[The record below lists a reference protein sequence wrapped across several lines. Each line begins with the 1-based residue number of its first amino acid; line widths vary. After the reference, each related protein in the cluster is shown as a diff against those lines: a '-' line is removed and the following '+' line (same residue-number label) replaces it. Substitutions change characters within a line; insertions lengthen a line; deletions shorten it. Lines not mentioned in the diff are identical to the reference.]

1 MEENMTMRLIA
12 IMSALGVF
20 SAGGAAAQH
29 LTDQDGRQIVDGI
42 EKVKAKAFETK
53 DAAIWGSLFADNA
66 VQLPL
71 SGETSVGRPAIEN
84 WFGGLMK
91 SWEADPN
98 KLVEVKV
105 VNDKAIVYTGAW
117 SGVWHGDK
125 GPIRLSGH
133 YSDAVV
139 REDDGWKIVLDTAN
153 EAPPK

>member
-1 MEENMTMRLIA
+1 MRSTA
-12 IMSALGVF
+12 IISALAML
-20 SAGGAAAQH
+20 SAGPAAAQH
-29 LTDQDGRQIVDGI
+29 LTEQDGRQVVDGI

-53 DAAIWGSLFADNA
+53 DPTIWGSLFADNA

-71 SGETSVGRPAIEN
+71 SGEASVGRPAIEN
-84 WFGGLMK
+84 WFGGMMK
-91 SWEADPN
+91 GWEADPN

-105 VNDKAIVYTGAW
+105 VNDKTIIYTGAW

-139 REDDGWKIVLDTAN
+139 REDDGWKVVLDTIQ
-153 EAPPK
+153 ETPPK